1 MSPTETIIFLNSLAY
16 DGGVLLHPRWVY
28 ATETEVNGSSYWGQ
42 VSKYGGGGYY
52 QDLSPTKEES
62 LVQLQ
67 LLKEHLWLDRGT
79 RAVFLDF
86 SVYNGNVN
94 LFCIVR

>member
-1 MSPTETIIFLNSLAY
+1 MYLRWLTDPDGCFLLC
-16 DGGVLLHPRWVY
+16 HRWVY

-42 VSKYGGGGYY
+42 VSTYGGGGYY
-52 QDLSPTKEES
+52 QDLSRTKEES
-62 LVQLQ
+62 MVQLQ
-67 LLKEHLWLDRGT
+67 FLKEHLWLDRGT

-86 SVYNGNVN
+86 SVYNGNIN